1 MCAPHPAYQIRCQG
15 LPSWKPSR
23 AFTLAQ
29 ILRKS
34 NPQSGPSKPGPGLG
48 RAPPNRT
55 PVSRFSPPPPHQ
67 PAASPPN
74 HSAEISPRTEEPS
87 SNPHH
92 AYPHIIHNHGIP
104 KTQAKGTTAQ
114 KALQSQSQTPEKQR
128 SKQALCPDSSADC
141 PPTRAAGRRCLAAN
155 SRCLQTSSFADL
167 SLVGSTVQL
176 GKPRT
181 HTQPNSKV

>member
-34 NPQSGPSKPGPGLG
+34 NPQS
-48 RAPPNRT
+48 APPNRDLVWAGPLQT
-55 PVSRFSPPPPHQ
+55 GPQSPGLAPTPHQ

-167 SLVGSTVQL
+167 SLVGFTVQL